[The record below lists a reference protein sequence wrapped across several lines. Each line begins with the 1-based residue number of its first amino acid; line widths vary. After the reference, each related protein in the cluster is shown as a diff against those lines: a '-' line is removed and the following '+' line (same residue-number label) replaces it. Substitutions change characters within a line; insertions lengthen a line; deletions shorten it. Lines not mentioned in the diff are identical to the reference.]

1 MNVLLNPKLEPTMAT
16 PVGAVFLLEGI
27 ITLLFPF
34 LRVKTLFH
42 FRTDIV
48 CVSTLSSSM
57 EDLS

>member
-1 MNVLLNPKLEPTMAT
+1 MAT

-27 ITLLFPF
+27 VTLLFPF

-48 CVSTLSSSM
+48 CVSTLSSSL